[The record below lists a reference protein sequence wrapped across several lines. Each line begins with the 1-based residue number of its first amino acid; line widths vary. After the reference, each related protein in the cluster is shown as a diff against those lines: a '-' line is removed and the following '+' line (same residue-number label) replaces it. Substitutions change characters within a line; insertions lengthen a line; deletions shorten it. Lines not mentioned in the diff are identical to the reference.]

1 MQALDYLLKPVE
13 EERFRRAV
21 DRARAERGRQAPKAR
36 AEELERRLR
45 ALLAEFDE
53 HRKAGKS
60 GSRYR
65 ERLMVSVGTRS
76 VIVET
81 ASIDWIGARDYCAEL
96 HVGGKSYAVRE
107 TLGALEA
114 ALDPASFV
122 RVHRSA
128 IINLNRVTELR
139 RRAVRGTTVVLADGA
154 RVPVSRGRLGRLMEV
169 LGPRR

>member
-1 MQALDYLLKPVE
+1 VQALDYLLKPVE

-122 RVHRSA
+122 RSTARRSSTSTGSP
-128 IINLNRVTELR
+128 NC
-139 RRAVRGTTVVLADGA
+139 GA
-154 RVPVSRGRLGRLMEV
+154 ERCG
-169 LGPRR
+169 GPRWCWRTGRECP